1 MNIET
6 VNVQCF
12 STVAQAVGFMV
23 HKAGFP
29 DSVLTMIPASMVS
42 GSMLVAGRPYP
53 VHLEVDDA
61 VIVNRFR
68 TNGVGYSE
76 YSAVFS
82 GYTVPLP
89 SPTCRA
95 ESLTLWRMDP
105 QAQVTQLLR
114 DLRLGDAQAV
124 DALIPIVYGEL
135 RKLAAHYLRDE
146 RAALTL
152 QPTALVNEAYMR
164 LVAQEMPDWEGR
176 SHFFGVAAHLMRQI
190 LVDHARRHRSQKR
203 GGGVAAVTLEEAIAF
218 APSKSDDIIAL
229 DDALTRLAAED
240 ERKARVIELRFFG
253 GMTADETARALNIS
267 VATVGREQRLA
278 EAWLHRELTRT
289 A

>member
-1 MNIET
+1 
-6 VNVQCF
+6 
-12 STVAQAVGFMV
+12 
-23 HKAGFP
+23 
-29 DSVLTMIPASMVS
+29 
-42 GSMLVAGRPYP
+42 
-53 VHLEVDDA
+53 
-61 VIVNRFR
+61 
-68 TNGVGYSE
+68 
-76 YSAVFS
+76 
-82 GYTVPLP
+82 
-89 SPTCRA
+89 
-95 ESLTLWRMDP
+95 MDP
-105 QAQVTQLLR
+105 TPQVTQLLR

-135 RKLAAHYLRDE
+135 RRLAAHYLRDE

-164 LVAQEMPDWEGR
+164 LVSQEMPDWEGR

-203 GGGVAAVTLEEAIAF
+203 GSGLAAVTLEEAIAF
-218 APSKSDDIIAL
+218 APSRSDDIIAL
-229 DDALTRLAAED
+229 DDALTRLAAQD

-278 EAWLHRELTRT
+278 EAWLHRDLTRG